1 MADDKFYKRIGI
13 AYVVAGIMLVFGV
26 VKFLTPD
33 TSSYEQA
40 SDHIYT
46 KGNIKSEDVA
56 LAENFIEILP
66 PVIKTKFLEEG
77 WIVCITN
84 NIEGKVVGRTVLEDK
99 AVYIKAEYIHQEL
112 MHEFYHIYLHEH
124 PVGDDFKELYE
135 SEAKDMML
143 AYFREDSEY
152 KYSDITEFYCSAA
165 GVVYLLEGVDKLN
178 VAPKT
183 FAYFTEL
190 FNKLYEM
197 G

>member
-26 VKFLTPD
+26 VKFFAPSALF
-33 TSSYEQA
+33 YKQA
-40 SDHIYT
+40 SDHVYT
-46 KGNIKSEDVA
+46 KGNIKAEDVSNV
-56 LAENFIEILP
+56 ENCIDCLP
-66 PVIKTKFLEEG
+66 PVLRTKFLEEG
-77 WIVCITN
+77 WNVYITN
-84 NIEGKVVGRTVLEDK
+84 NIEGKVVGKTVIEDK

-124 PVGDDFKELYE
+124 PIGDDFKELYE

-143 AYFREDSEY
+143 AYFGEDSEY

-165 GVVYLLEGVDKLN
+165 GVVGVLQGVDKLN